1 MKEVVQKNIQELFL
15 FTGIDFPL
23 LDKTYH
29 ILDKAILREYDSNEI
44 LLSKQQDPIGLAVL
58 LEGSAQ
64 ILSGDEKHPALL
76 RTLHAGD
83 TFGAASLFSG
93 ERNYR
98 TCVRAFAQCRV
109 LYLPTDLIQEICF
122 HEPDAAQN
130 YISFLS
136 ERISFL
142 NRKITA
148 YTAGSAQEKL
158 ILYLLHLP
166 LEADGSWVLDIS
178 YGELSEQLG
187 VGRASLY
194 RAMDS
199 LCEAGLIVR
208 EKKKVTPLQLKKLE
222 LMIQE

>member
-1 MKEVVQKNIQELFL
+1 MKETTQKNLHNLFL
-15 FTGIDFPL
+15 FTGIDFPQ

-29 ILDKAILREYDSNEI
+29 ILDRAILREYAPDEI
-44 LLSKQQDPIGLAVL
+44 LLSNKENPIGVAML
-58 LEGSAQ
+58 LSGSAQ

-76 RTLHAGD
+76 RTLIKGD
-83 TFGAASLFSG
+83 TFGAASLFSH

-98 TCVRAFAQCRV
+98 TCVRALKQCQV
-109 LYLPTDLIQEICF
+109 LYLPADLIQEICF
-122 HEPDAAQN
+122 HEPRAAQN

-136 ERISFL
+136 GRISFL

-158 ILYLLHLP
+158 ALYLLHLP
-166 LEADGSWVLDIS
+166 LGADGSWELDVP
-178 YGELSEQLG
+178 YGSLSEQLG

-199 LCEAGLIVR
+199 LCEAGLIAR
-208 EKKKVTPLQLKKLE
+208 DKKKVTPLRLKELE
-222 LMIQE
+222 LMIQ

>member
-1 MKEVVQKNIQELFL
+1 MKEAVQKILQKLFL

-23 LDKTYH
+23 LNKTYH
-29 ILDKAILREYDSNEI
+29 ILDKAILREYVPDEI
-44 LLSKQQDPIGLAVL
+44 LLSRQQDPIGLGVL
-58 LEGSAQ
+58 LDGSAQ
-64 ILSGDEKHPALL
+64 ILSGDEKRPALL
-76 RTLHAGD
+76 RTLCAGD

-98 TCVRAFAQCRV
+98 TCVRAITQCCV
-109 LYLPTDLIQEICF
+109 LYLPADLIQEICY
-122 HEPDAAQN
+122 HEPMAAQN

-166 LEADGSWVLDIS
+166 LGADGSWELDTS
-178 YGELSEQLG
+178 YGGLSEQLG

-199 LCEAGLIVR
+199 LCEAGLIIR
-208 EKKKVTPLQLKKLE
+208 KKKKVTPLQLKKLE
-222 LMIQE
+222 LMIQ